1 MDPKAQAD
9 TINQDVSVEEQL
21 PTLTSPE
28 SPRMRA
34 LAAIEEKNRLRIEEE
49 MGVKLD
55 DDTPVPDQVTE
66 QLSDPDPEPEPA
78 PAPEVRK
85 VKVDGRELEVP
96 IDDLVATYQKNTA
109 ADRRLKE
116 AAEILEQARQL
127 AAQTQAAEP
136 EPAPAATPVE
146 TPEELKKQAA
156 ELLDKLYDGDK
167 ESASEA
173 LVNLLAKARGDSPST
188 PAPVQ
193 AVVDPDVLTSQVLE
207 RMALNAA
214 FERVKTDY
222 PDIIAD
228 PNLEMVAAM
237 QINQRVAAGESRADA
252 MLLVADSLYQS
263 LGKKPTG
270 RQEEPPKP
278 TKSQRQENLER
289 LDTLPSASA
298 AAIQP
303 QSPAE
308 SSPSAVIAELASRRL
323 GQSLPR

>member
-9 TINQDVSVEEQL
+9 TLDQDVSVEDQL
-21 PTLTSPE
+21 PTLTSAD

-34 LAAIEEKNRLRIEEE
+34 LAAIEEKNRQRIEAE

-55 DDTPVPDQVTE
+55 DDTPAPDQVTE
-66 QLSDPDPEPEPA
+66 QLSEPT

-127 AAQTQAAEP
+127 AAQTQVAEP

-146 TPEELKKQAA
+146 TPEDLKKQAA

-167 ESASEA
+167 DSASEA

-207 RMALNAA
+207 RMALNSA

-237 QINQRVAAGESRADA
+237 QINQRVAAGESRATA
-252 MLLVADSLYQS
+252 MLSVADSLYQS

-270 RQEEPPKP
+270 RQDDTPKP
-278 TKSQRQENLER
+278 AKNQRQENLER

>member
-9 TINQDVSVEEQL
+9 TLNQDVSVEDQL
-21 PTLTSPE
+21 PTLTSAD

-34 LAAIEEKNRLRIEEE
+34 LAAIEEKNRQRIEAE

-55 DDTPVPDQVTE
+55 DDTPAPDQVTE
-66 QLSDPDPEPEPA
+66 QLSEPT

-127 AAQTQAAEP
+127 AAQTQVAEP

-146 TPEELKKQAA
+146 TPEDLKKQAA

-167 ESASEA
+167 DSASEA

-207 RMALNAA
+207 RMALNSA

-237 QINQRVAAGESRADA
+237 QINQRVAAGESRATA
-252 MLLVADSLYQS
+252 MLSVADSLYQS

-270 RQEEPPKP
+270 RQDDTPKP
-278 TKSQRQENLER
+278 AKSQRQENLER

>member
-9 TINQDVSVEEQL
+9 TLDQDVSVEGQL
-21 PTLTSPE
+21 PTLTSAD

-55 DDTPVPDQVTE
+55 DDTPVPGQVAE
-66 QLSDPDPEPEPA
+66 QLSDPAPEPE

-127 AAQTQAAEP
+127 AAQTQVAEP

-146 TPEELKKQAA
+146 TPEDLKKQAA

-167 ESASEA
+167 DSASEA

-207 RMALNAA
+207 RMALNSA

-237 QINQRVAAGESRADA
+237 QINQHVAAGESRATA
-252 MLLVADSLYQS
+252 MLSVADSLYQS

-270 RQEEPPKP
+270 RQDDTPKP

>member
-9 TINQDVSVEEQL
+9 TLDQDVSVEDQL
-21 PTLTSPE
+21 PTLTSAD

-34 LAAIEEKNRLRIEEE
+34 LAAIEEKNRQRIEAE

-55 DDTPVPDQVTE
+55 DDTPAPDQVAE
-66 QLSDPDPEPEPA
+66 QLSEPA

-127 AAQTQAAEP
+127 AAQTQVAEP

-146 TPEELKKQAA
+146 TPEDLKKQAA

-167 ESASEA
+167 DSASEA

-207 RMALNAA
+207 RMALNSA

-237 QINQRVAAGESRADA
+237 QINQRVAAGESRATA
-252 MLLVADSLYQS
+252 MLSVADSLYQS

-270 RQEEPPKP
+270 RQDDTPKP
-278 TKSQRQENLER
+278 AKNQRQENLER

>member
-34 LAAIEEKNRLRIEEE
+34 LAAIEEKNRLRIEAE
-49 MGVKLD
+49 MGIKLD
-55 DDTPVPDQVTE
+55 DDTPVSDQVAE
-66 QLSDPDPEPEPA
+66 QLNDPAPEPD

>member
-9 TINQDVSVEEQL
+9 TLNQDVSVEDQL
-21 PTLTSPE
+21 PTLTSAD

-34 LAAIEEKNRLRIEEE
+34 LAAIEEKNRQRIEAE

-55 DDTPVPDQVTE
+55 DDTPAPDQVTE
-66 QLSDPDPEPEPA
+66 QLSEPT

-127 AAQTQAAEP
+127 AAQTQVAEP

-207 RMALNAA
+207 RMALNSA

-237 QINQRVAAGESRADA
+237 QINQRVAAGESRATA
-252 MLLVADSLYQS
+252 MLSVADSLYQS

-270 RQEEPPKP
+270 RQDDTPKP
-278 TKSQRQENLER
+278 AKNQRQENLER

>member
-9 TINQDVSVEEQL
+9 TLDQDVSVEDQL
-21 PTLTSPE
+21 PTLTSAD

-34 LAAIEEKNRLRIEEE
+34 LAAIEEKNRQRIEAE

-55 DDTPVPDQVTE
+55 DDTPAPDQVTE
-66 QLSDPDPEPEPA
+66 QLSEPT

-127 AAQTQAAEP
+127 AAQTQVAEP

-146 TPEELKKQAA
+146 TPEDLKKQAA

-167 ESASEA
+167 DSASEA

-207 RMALNAA
+207 RMALNSA

-237 QINQRVAAGESRADA
+237 QINQRVAAGESRATA
-252 MLLVADSLYQS
+252 MLSVADSLYQS

-270 RQEEPPKP
+270 RQDDTPKP
-278 TKSQRQENLER
+278 AKSQRQENLER

>member
-9 TINQDVSVEEQL
+9 TLNQDVSVEDQL
-21 PTLTSPE
+21 PTLTSAD

-34 LAAIEEKNRLRIEEE
+34 LAAIEEKNRQRIEAE

-55 DDTPVPDQVTE
+55 DDTPAPDQVTE
-66 QLSDPDPEPEPA
+66 QLSEPT

-127 AAQTQAAEP
+127 AAQTQVAEP

-146 TPEELKKQAA
+146 TPEDLKKQAA

-167 ESASEA
+167 DSASEA

-207 RMALNAA
+207 RMALNSA

-237 QINQRVAAGESRADA
+237 QINQRVAAGESRATA
-252 MLLVADSLYQS
+252 MLSVADSLYQS

-270 RQEEPPKP
+270 RQDDTPKP
-278 TKSQRQENLER
+278 AKNQRQENLER

>member
-9 TINQDVSVEEQL
+9 TLDQDVSVEDQL
-21 PTLTSPE
+21 PTLTSAD

-34 LAAIEEKNRLRIEEE
+34 LAAIEEKNRQRIEAE

-55 DDTPVPDQVTE
+55 DDTPAPDQVTE
-66 QLSDPDPEPEPA
+66 QLSEPT

-127 AAQTQAAEP
+127 AAQTQVAEP

-146 TPEELKKQAA
+146 TPEDLKKQAA

-167 ESASEA
+167 DSASEA

-207 RMALNAA
+207 RMALNSA

-237 QINQRVAAGESRADA
+237 QINQRVAAGESRATA
-252 MLLVADSLYQS
+252 MLSVADSLYQS

-270 RQEEPPKP
+270 RQDDTPKP

>member
-9 TINQDVSVEEQL
+9 TLDQDVSVEDQL
-21 PTLTSPE
+21 PTLTSAD

-34 LAAIEEKNRLRIEEE
+34 LAAIEEKNRQRIEAE

-55 DDTPVPDQVTE
+55 DDTPAPDQVTE
-66 QLSDPDPEPEPA
+66 QLSEPT

-127 AAQTQAAEP
+127 AAQTQVAEP

-146 TPEELKKQAA
+146 TPEDLKKQAA

-167 ESASEA
+167 DSASEA

-207 RMALNAA
+207 RMALNSA

>member
-21 PTLTSPE
+21 PTLTSAE

-34 LAAIEEKNRLRIEEE
+34 LAAIEEKNRQRIEAE

-55 DDTPVPDQVTE
+55 DDTPEPDQVTE
-66 QLSDPDPEPEPA
+66 QLSEPTPA
-78 PAPEVRK
+78 LEVRK

-127 AAQTQAAEP
+127 AAQTQVAEP

-146 TPEELKKQAA
+146 TPEDLKKQAA

-167 ESASEA
+167 DSASEA

-270 RQEEPPKP
+270 RQEDPPKP
-278 TKSQRQENLER
+278 AKSQRQENLER

>member
-9 TINQDVSVEEQL
+9 TLNQDVSVEDQL
-21 PTLTSPE
+21 PTLTSAD

-34 LAAIEEKNRLRIEEE
+34 LAAIEEKNRQRIEAE

-55 DDTPVPDQVTE
+55 DDTPAPDQVTE
-66 QLSDPDPEPEPA
+66 QLSEPI

-127 AAQTQAAEP
+127 AAQTQVAEP

-146 TPEELKKQAA
+146 TPEDLKKQAA

-167 ESASEA
+167 DSASEA

-207 RMALNAA
+207 RMALNSA

-237 QINQRVAAGESRADA
+237 QINQRVAAGESRATA
-252 MLLVADSLYQS
+252 MLSVADSLYQS

-270 RQEEPPKP
+270 RQDDTPKP
-278 TKSQRQENLER
+278 AKNQRQENLER

>member
-1 MDPKAQAD
+1 M
-9 TINQDVSVEEQL
+9 
-21 PTLTSPE
+21 
-28 SPRMRA
+28 
-34 LAAIEEKNRLRIEEE
+34 
-49 MGVKLD
+49 
-55 DDTPVPDQVTE
+55 
-66 QLSDPDPEPEPA
+66 
-78 PAPEVRK
+78 
-85 VKVDGRELEVP
+85 
-96 IDDLVATYQKNTA
+96 
-109 ADRRLKE
+109 
-116 AAEILEQARQL
+116 
-127 AAQTQAAEP
+127 AEP

>member
-9 TINQDVSVEEQL
+9 TLNQDVSVEDQL
-21 PTLTSPE
+21 PTLTSAD

-34 LAAIEEKNRLRIEEE
+34 LAAIEEKNRQRIEAE

-55 DDTPVPDQVTE
+55 DDTPAPDQVTE
-66 QLSDPDPEPEPA
+66 QLSEPT

-127 AAQTQAAEP
+127 AAQTQVAEP

-146 TPEELKKQAA
+146 TPEDLKKQAA

-167 ESASEA
+167 DSASEA

-278 TKSQRQENLER
+278 AKNQRQENLER

>member
-21 PTLTSPE
+21 PTLTSAE

-34 LAAIEEKNRLRIEEE
+34 LAAIEEKNRLRIEAE
-49 MGVKLD
+49 MGIKLD
-55 DDTPVPDQVTE
+55 DDTPVPDQVAE
-66 QLSDPDPEPEPA
+66 QLSDPAPAPE

-136 EPAPAATPVE
+136 EPAPAATPAE

-270 RQEEPPKP
+270 RQEDPPKP
-278 TKSQRQENLER
+278 AKSQRQENLER

>member
-55 DDTPVPDQVTE
+55 DDTPVQDQVAE
-66 QLSDPDPEPEPA
+66 QLNDPAPEPE

-136 EPAPAATPVE
+136 ESAPAATPAE

-270 RQEEPPKP
+270 RQEDPPKP
-278 TKSQRQENLER
+278 AKSQRQENLER

>member
-9 TINQDVSVEEQL
+9 TLDQDVSVEDQL
-21 PTLTSPE
+21 PTLTSAD

-34 LAAIEEKNRLRIEEE
+34 LAAIEEKNRQRIEAE

-55 DDTPVPDQVTE
+55 DDTPEPDQVTE
-66 QLSDPDPEPEPA
+66 QLSDPT

-146 TPEELKKQAA
+146 TPEDLKKQAA

-167 ESASEA
+167 DSASEA

-228 PNLEMVAAM
+228 PNLEMVAAT

-252 MLLVADSLYQS
+252 MLRVADSLYQS

-270 RQEEPPKP
+270 RQEDPPKP
-278 TKSQRQENLER
+278 AKSQRQENLER

>member
-9 TINQDVSVEEQL
+9 TLNQDVSVEDQL
-21 PTLTSPE
+21 PTLTSAD

-34 LAAIEEKNRLRIEEE
+34 LAAIEEKNRQRIEAE

-55 DDTPVPDQVTE
+55 DDTPAPDQVTE
-66 QLSDPDPEPEPA
+66 QLSEPT

-127 AAQTQAAEP
+127 AAQTQVAEP

-146 TPEELKKQAA
+146 TPEDLKKQAA

-207 RMALNAA
+207 RMALNSA

-237 QINQRVAAGESRADA
+237 QINQRVAAGESRAAA
-252 MLLVADSLYQS
+252 MLSVADNLYQS

>member
-9 TINQDVSVEEQL
+9 TLNQDVSVEEQL

-55 DDTPVPDQVTE
+55 DDTPVPDQVAE
-66 QLSDPDPEPEPA
+66 QLSDPAPEPE

-146 TPEELKKQAA
+146 TPEDLKKQAA

-207 RMALNAA
+207 RMALNSA

-252 MLLVADSLYQS
+252 MLRVADSLYQS

-270 RQEEPPKP
+270 RQEDPPKP
-278 TKSQRQENLER
+278 AKSQRQENLER

>member
-9 TINQDVSVEEQL
+9 TLNQDVSVEDQL
-21 PTLTSPE
+21 PTLTSAD

-34 LAAIEEKNRLRIEEE
+34 LAAIEEKNRQRIEAE

-55 DDTPVPDQVTE
+55 DDTPAPDQVTE
-66 QLSDPDPEPEPA
+66 QLSEPT

-127 AAQTQAAEP
+127 AAQTQVAEP

-146 TPEELKKQAA
+146 TPEDLKKQAA

-167 ESASEA
+167 DSASEA
-173 LVNLLAKARGDSPST
+173 LVNLLAKARGDSSST

-207 RMALNAA
+207 RMALNSA

-237 QINQRVAAGESRADA
+237 QINQRVAAGESRATA
-252 MLLVADSLYQS
+252 MLSVADSLYQS

-270 RQEEPPKP
+270 RQDDTPKP
-278 TKSQRQENLER
+278 AKSQRQENLER

>member
-1 MDPKAQAD
+1 MDTKAQAD

-21 PTLTSPE
+21 PTLTSAE

-34 LAAIEEKNRLRIEEE
+34 LAAIEEKNRLRIEAE
-49 MGVKLD
+49 MGIKLD
-55 DDTPVPDQVTE
+55 DDTPVPDQVAE
-66 QLSDPDPEPEPA
+66 QLSDPAPEPE

-252 MLLVADSLYQS
+252 MLLVADSIYQS

-270 RQEEPPKP
+270 RQEDPPKP
-278 TKSQRQENLER
+278 AKSQRQENLER